1 MKLIYSILWFDNS
14 QDFFDSLDCEELE
27 NAIKSWG
34 FTPKI
39 MFETDPDKFMSHS
52 PFVDLDLIVV
62 DYDLGE
68 NTDHGETFIRSVRD
82 NNVLTEVVFY
92 SSNASK
98 ELWNAIAEK
107 ELEGVY
113 IANRNAV
120 LPRIERVARQSVQKV
135 LDLNNM
141 RGMVMAEVGDI
152 DLILD
157 QVFATGWL
165 SLTTQHQEEI
175 IGKFREK
182 ALEQIGQSRTSL
194 ETLNIGSQVSDI
206 LEACDSNKRWQNFN
220 RLKRHIPRLKQC
232 NPGDYPVEILAPRNF
247 LAHGQARVEDGVHI
261 FSYRGKEYRFDEAEG
276 VRLRGR
282 IGEYKAQLQT
292 ALQEIAQAQAAAS

>member
-1 MKLIYSILWFDNS
+1 MKLTYSILWFDNS

-27 NAIKSWG
+27 KAIRSWG

-39 MFETDPDKFMSHS
+39 MFETDSEAFLSHS
-52 PFVDLDLIVV
+52 PFVNLDLIVV
-62 DYDLGE
+62 DYDLGDDTE
-68 NTDHGETFIRSVRD
+68 HGQKFIRDVRD
-82 NNVLTEVVFY
+82 NSVLTEVVFY
-92 SSNASK
+92 SNNASK

-113 IANRNAV
+113 VANRNAV

-157 QVFATGWL
+157 DLFSTGWPRL
-165 SLTTQHQEEI
+165 DAANQGDI
-175 IGKFREK
+175 VGRFREK
-182 ALEQIGQSRTSL
+182 ALEQLEQTQASL
-194 ETLNIGSQVSDI
+194 ATLKVDSPVSEI
-206 LEACDSNKRWQNFN
+206 LDACDSNKRWQNFN
-220 RLKRHIPRLKQC
+220 RLKRHVPELRNC
-232 NPGDYPVEILAPRNF
+232 NPGDYPAEILSPRNF
-247 LAHGQARVEDGVHI
+247 LAHGQSREEDGVHI
-261 FSYRGKEYRFDEAEG
+261 FSYKGREYRFDEAEG

-282 IGEYKAQLQT
+282 IGEYKVQLLA
-292 ALQEIAQAQAAAS
+292 ALDLLMPSPG

>member
-1 MKLIYSILWFDNS
+1 
-14 QDFFDSLDCEELE
+14 
-27 NAIKSWG
+27 
-34 FTPKI
+34 
-39 MFETDPDKFMSHS
+39 MSHS
-52 PFVDLDLIVV
+52 PFVNLDLIVV
-62 DYDLGE
+62 DYDLGDD
-68 NTDHGETFIRSVRD
+68 TDHGETFIRNVRD

-92 SSNASK
+92 SNNASK

-120 LPRIERVARQSVQKV
+120 LPRIERVARQSVQKI

-157 QVFATGWL
+157 QVFAKGWPNL
-165 SLTTQHQEEI
+165 NAAHQEEI

-182 ALEQIGQSRTSL
+182 ALEQVGQSRTFLESL
-194 ETLNIGSQVSDI
+194 TVGSQVSEI

-220 RLKRHIPRLKQC
+220 RLKRHIPELKNC
-232 NPGDYPVEILAPRNF
+232 NPGDYPAEILSPRNF
-247 LAHGQARVEDGVHI
+247 LAHGQAREEDGVHI
-261 FSYRGKEYRFDEAEG
+261 FSYRGREYRFDEAEG

-282 IGEYKAQLQT
+282 IGEYKVQLQT
-292 ALQEIAQAQAAAS
+292 ALQGIAQTPSVAS

>member
-1 MKLIYSILWFDNS
+1 MKLTYSILWFDNS
-14 QDFFDSLDCEELE
+14 QEFFDSLDCDELK

-34 FTPKI
+34 FTPQI
-39 MFETDPDKFMSHS
+39 TFETDPTAFMSHS
-52 PFVDLDLIVV
+52 PFVNLDLIVV
-62 DYDLGE
+62 DYDLGDD
-68 NTDHGETFIRSVRD
+68 TDHGETFIRNVRD

-92 SSNASK
+92 SNNASK

-120 LPRIERVARQSVQKV
+120 LPRIERVARQSVQKI

-157 QVFATGWL
+157 QVFAKGWPNL
-165 SLTTQHQEEI
+165 NAAHQEEI

-182 ALEQIGQSRTSL
+182 ALEQVGQSRTFLESL
-194 ETLNIGSQVSDI
+194 TVGSHVSEI

-220 RLKRHIPRLKQC
+220 RLKRHIPELKNC
-232 NPGDYPVEILAPRNF
+232 NPGDYPAEILSPRNF
-247 LAHGQARVEDGVHI
+247 LAHGQAREEDGVHI
-261 FSYRGKEYRFDEAEG
+261 FSYRGKEYRFDEAE
-276 VRLRGR
+276 
-282 IGEYKAQLQT
+282 YW
-292 ALQEIAQAQAAAS
+292 